1 MVFLNVS
8 GIKPAQGKRKPL
20 KNSIFPNTMRSKT
33 IWKMPDNGI
42 CPLKKVSKLC
52 LQLPFRIINS
62 NGNFDLKTLRRQSWI
77 RNQILKSL
85 LKRSSVYRHHSHTP
99 PRLAL
104 DLDHKFTAEAQLNLK
119 RHTCTATVKS
129 RAHMYVPGLSQVSLV
144 T

>member
-1 MVFLNVS
+1 
-8 GIKPAQGKRKPL
+8 
-20 KNSIFPNTMRSKT
+20 
-33 IWKMPDNGI
+33 MPDNGI
-42 CPLKKVSKLC
+42 RTLKKVSKLC

-62 NGNFDLKTLRRQSWI
+62 NGNFDFKKTLRRQSWI

-85 LKRSSVYRHHSHTP
+85 LKRPSVYRHPSHTP

-119 RHTCTATVKS
+119 RYPCTATVKS
-129 RAHMYVPGLSQVSLV
+129 RAHMYVLGLSQVSLV